1 MVISEEEI
9 KIVLERL
16 RVMPKSVK
24 LNIGNYGSYT
34 VGELISEI
42 SNKSEIGALIVEMQM
57 AYLRSFKER
66 AKQ

>member
-1 MVISEEEI
+1 MTISEEEI

-16 RVMPKSVK
+16 RIMPKSVK

-34 VGELISEI
+34 VGELITEI
-42 SNKSEIGALIVEMQM
+42 SNKSEIGELVVEMQM

-66 AKQ
+66 LK